1 MNDRPDDGQADRPD
15 RSAGLC
21 ATCIHA
27 RVITSDRGSRFV
39 MCALS
44 KTDDR
49 FARYPGLP
57 VLGCRGYQRVGESQ
71 AHET

>member
-1 MNDRPDDGQADRPD
+1 M
-15 RSAGLC
+15 
-21 ATCIHA
+21 HA

-39 MCALS
+39 MCDLS

-71 AHET
+71 THET